1 MHLRQVSF
9 SEFKSLI
16 NEKKVEEA
24 IIKEQS
30 NTVHFEVVG
39 KSKVFKTEYPEG
51 FEGEVFQLLVDEEI
65 ELSTDT
71 ETCWLSGL
79 LYSIF
84 TMAIP
89 CWLHVL
95 YVFSSENK
103 RQSNYAV
110 LVNPKLKKW
119 TKKLLRSHLVT

>member
-1 MHLRQVSF
+1 MRKKLKKQLL
-9 SEFKSLI
+9 KSSQTQCILKLI
-16 NEKKVEEA
+16 
-24 IIKEQS
+24 
-30 NTVHFEVVG
+30 G

-71 ETCWLSGL
+71 EPAGFQD
-79 LYSIF
+79 YFHSIF

-110 LVNPKLKKW
+110 W
-119 TKKLLRSHLVT
+119 